1 MSVENLTEIPL
12 VNIVRAE
19 IITEE
24 EVPKTYRFDTADEA
38 TYTAVTSEGQE
49 TIHYL
54 QYPEILN

>member
-24 EVPKTYRFDTADEA
+24 DSPKTYRFDTADEA
-38 TYTAVTSEGQE
+38 FAASGLTSNPWAE
-49 TIHYL
+49 
-54 QYPEILN
+54 